1 MKYLLIIVAWVVTLF
16 IFIKSFYAFIP
27 AETQYAFAEFM
38 GCYGDENVMDFIL
51 YVFTCTGVVA
61 STLLLYFFCSLLNA
75 SEVII

>member
-51 YVFTCTGVVA
+51 YVFTCTGGVA
-61 STLLLYFFCSLLNA
+61 STLLLYFFLQLIKCK
-75 SEVII
+75 

>member
-27 AETQYAFAEFM
+27 AEAQYAFAEFM

-51 YVFTCTGVVA
+51 YVFICTGAVV
-61 STLLLYFFCSLLNA
+61 STLLLYLFLRLIKCK
-75 SEVII
+75 

>member
-27 AETQYAFAEFM
+27 VETQYAFAEFM

-61 STLLLYFFCSLLNA
+61 STLLLYFFLQLIKCK
-75 SEVII
+75 